1 MKFTKVNRFKRVSS
15 TFASFALA
23 LGVCISTIS
32 PVQAQS
38 KQETGQNTQ
47 NFNQNKIIAVVN
59 NNLITYRELDYTTK
73 LFEERFKK
81 QNIPLNL
88 DRLEFMREVLDRL
101 ITDKL
106 QMQRARDLGISLGDE
121 ELTMI
126 IEAIAKDKGINLAE
140 LKKNLAQA
148 GDSYKQFSE
157 EIRSTVTLSRL
168 RAKEIEPQARVSDA
182 EINVYLTN
190 LMQNISGNMQN
201 GQFIIPK
208 TKVRHILL
216 RVLDNEG
223 EAQVKQRLTLMRERI
238 LKGENFA
245 TLASLYS
252 QDNSNAK
259 GGDLGLVSQGEMVV
273 EFEQAMNQLKIN
285 EISQPIKTTYGYH
298 LIEVLER
305 SQQVLDLN
313 AKREAAR
320 QILQERKI
328 ENLYQDWLR
337 DLRNKA
343 FIEIR
348 I

>member
-1 MKFTKVNRFKRVSS
+1 MKFIKVERFKIISLSFV
-15 TFASFALA
+15 ASFALA
-23 LGVCISTIS
+23 LSICIATTNS
-32 PVQAQS
+32 VQAQS
-38 KQETGQNTQ
+38 TQ
-47 NFNQNKIIAVVN
+47 GFNQNKIVAVIN

-81 QNIPLNL
+81 QKIPLNL

-106 QMQRARDLGISLGDE
+106 QMQRARDLGIGLNDE
-121 ELTMI
+121 ELAVV

-140 LKKNLAQA
+140 LKKNLAES

-157 EIRSTVTLSRL
+157 EIRSTVTFSRL
-168 RAKEIEPQARVSDA
+168 RGKEIEPQVRVSDA
-182 EINVYLTN
+182 EIDIYLTN

-201 GQFIIPK
+201 GQFVIPK

-223 EAQVKQRLTLMRERI
+223 EAQVKQRLILMRERI

-259 GGDLGLVSQGEMVV
+259 GGELGLVSQGEMVI
-273 EFEQAMNQLKIN
+273 EFEQAMNQLQLN
-285 EISQPIKTTYGYH
+285 EVSQPVKTTYGYH
-298 LIEVLER
+298 LIQVLQR
-305 SQQVLDLN
+305 SQQILDLN

-320 QILQERKI
+320 EILQERKI